1 MEKLSHKN
9 AAIRRTRTGADHVVA
24 SLGAGRDRLDAHLI
38 VIADTMTSMNTKLS
52 DVLIRLERGDARFE
66 AHADRLRRLE
76 TVVYGAVGIICAA
89 VFSALVYMVV
99 KK

>member
-9 AAIRRTRTGADHVVA
+9 AAIRRTRTGTDHVVA
-24 SLGAGRDRLDAHLI
+24 SMNSKLDRLEEQI
-38 VIADTMTSMNTKLS
+38 VAVSQAVSSVDTKIL

-66 AHADRLRRLE
+66 AHSDRLCRLE
-76 TVVYGAVGIICAA
+76 TVVYGAIGIICVA